1 MDANEYLEENHP
13 DLMIYIKAYIPTEV
27 DLTAALNGYHQ
38 AKSKEEARERYE
50 MAAKYWENEVMAIFN
65 DEEELPDKFPK
76 PSQVFKYGQLA
87 AFGKEGEG

>member
-38 AKSKEEARERYE
+38 AKSKEEAGERLVEAWKLIPKDLNAYIV
-50 MAAKYWENEVMAIFN
+50 AQI
-65 DEEELPDKFPK
+65 DKALT
-76 PSQVFKYGQLA
+76 LA